1 MIADRHDPDPY
12 TFSTDHLFYD
22 LAVRQTFLPAAAA
35 AAAVVDS
42 IDR

>member
-1 MIADRHDPDPY
+1 MIADRHD

-35 AAAVVDS
+35 AAVVDS